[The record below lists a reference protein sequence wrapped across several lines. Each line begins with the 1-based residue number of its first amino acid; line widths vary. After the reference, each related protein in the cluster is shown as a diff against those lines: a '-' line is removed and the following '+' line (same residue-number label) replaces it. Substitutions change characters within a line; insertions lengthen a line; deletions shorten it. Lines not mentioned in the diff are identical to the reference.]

1 MIKRKRLNLSYSD
14 GWGTPVTAMYTY
26 DLSGKELELTL
37 VKYKDVTGE
46 YNVDDGDTQ
55 VLRKNNIK

>member
-1 MIKRKRLNLSYSD
+1 
-14 GWGTPVTAMYTY
+14 MYTY
-26 DLSGKELELTL
+26 DLNGKELELTL

-55 VLRKNNIK
+55 VFEKE